1 MPTMMT
7 NVNGE
12 PLSPESL
19 RMLDYLR
26 ERAAPSIRWR
36 STAVCGPR

>member
-1 MPTMMT
+1 MMT

-12 PLSPESL
+12 PLSPESH

-26 ERAAPSIRWR
+26 ERAASIRWR
-36 STAVCGPR
+36 LRPRALP